1 MVKASLPLAF
11 SSNGDRN
18 KTMALGDQMLY
29 LRFRGKEERER
40 FSKKVFLV
48 KLEVQNSGAKG
59 S

>member
-1 MVKASLPLAF
+1 
-11 SSNGDRN
+11 
-18 KTMALGDQMLY
+18 MALGDQMLY